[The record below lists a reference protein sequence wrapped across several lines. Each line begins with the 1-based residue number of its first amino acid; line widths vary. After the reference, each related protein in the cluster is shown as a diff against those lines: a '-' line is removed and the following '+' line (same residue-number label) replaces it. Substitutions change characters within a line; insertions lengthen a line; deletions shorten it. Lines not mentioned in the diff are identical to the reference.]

1 MIINPSK
8 KIFEGVIYQY
18 LSSIIS
24 AVFNFLISVYVI
36 KKLSVDEFGIYN
48 FMLSVVLLAQ
58 VVTSLG
64 LPQILQRYLPE
75 YREKKINYFQKRI
88 LSISLLVRF
97 FAGFIFVS
105 IFLMSNNWVITVFN
119 LPIFARNLIFLLS
132 LIILLNLESQLLGD
146 SALVALFENRYW
158 NFSKM
163 TYSGFKFMLFFL
175 FLSMGYGI
183 KGIVLAWL
191 IAEGILFLLF
201 FVRSYTLIFSLPS
214 EKEEIHALP
223 VRRFFNFGGVLFLS
237 QVALFFRDK
246 AADIFIL
253 SYFLGV
259 YAVGLYSFAY
269 GIPLML
275 MNFSPGSLLRGVTT
289 PFLVYRYTKSNNKEE
304 LSYFFQLLNKIIF
317 FTMIPIFVILIIFA
331 DKVIMYIFHPD
342 YLKVKSLFMLS
353 IGFML
358 VQQFAYAY
366 IPIIYTLEKTRII
379 LVGSLTAIYNLLMD
393 LILIPSLG
401 IVGAIL
407 ATGSAG
413 VLLLIYY
420 SFSFR
425 KKDIVILSYP
435 WNAFLKSCCNIAITA
450 LIIFPVKEMIHSSLS
465 LLIVL
470 FIAIFIYLVVSYFN
484 KAFNDNDRQIINQA
498 SGKKIWIF

>member
-237 QVALFFRDK
+237 QVALFFR
-246 AADIFIL
+246 
-253 SYFLGV
+253 
-259 YAVGLYSFAY
+259 GL
-269 GIPLML
+269 
-275 MNFSPGSLLRGVTT
+275 
-289 PFLVYRYTKSNNKEE
+289 
-304 LSYFFQLLNKIIF
+304 
-317 FTMIPIFVILIIFA
+317 
-331 DKVIMYIFHPD
+331 
-342 YLKVKSLFMLS
+342 
-353 IGFML
+353 
-358 VQQFAYAY
+358 
-366 IPIIYTLEKTRII
+366 TRR
-379 LVGSLTAIYNLLMD
+379 
-393 LILIPSLG
+393 
-401 IVGAIL
+401 
-407 ATGSAG
+407 
-413 VLLLIYY
+413 
-420 SFSFR
+420 F
-425 KKDIVILSYP
+425 
-435 WNAFLKSCCNIAITA
+435 
-450 LIIFPVKEMIHSSLS
+450 
-465 LLIVL
+465 
-470 FIAIFIYLVVSYFN
+470 
-484 KAFNDNDRQIINQA
+484 
-498 SGKKIWIF
+498 